1 MAEITE
7 YQSVPQRLRVLFW
20 PQASAE
26 DLGGL
31 LGEENISVLS
41 DSRVQARN
49 SSGEWVT
56 LGPNWAVT
64 VDADGNRH
72 VISPRALED
81 GYRLV

>member
-7 YQSVPQRLRVLFW
+7 YEPIPNRIRVLFW

-31 LGEENISVLS
+31 FGAENISVLP
-41 DSRVQARN
+41 DTRVQARN
-49 SSGEWVT
+49 SAQEWVT

-72 VISPRALED
+72 IISPRALED
-81 GYRLV
+81 AYRLV